1 MALQVEA
8 KTEWTVT
15 GAAYGG
21 GVLGAMAVIVDEV
34 FIVLFSDYPLAD
46 PFLHV
51 MAEMAIVVPAT
62 ALAFAA
68 IAGIRN
74 RLLRGD

>member
-21 GVLGAMAVIVDEV
+21 GVLGAMAVIVHEV

-74 RLLRGD
+74 WLLRGD